1 MSGVE
6 VKVPPPGEVK
16 APPEAVGCIC
26 GCLVLVVLAL
36 AAYWF
41 VGRGCVRAVRGGT
54 SSGASV
60 PSPSARTEDPMDAW
74 PIERKI
80 AYMDSGGASLAE
92 DDHRVREVRALLDS
106 ISAKWDG
113 LEDERIADAAA
124 TVKRLVKEETGNDES
139 LVSIL
144 KALDILELPA
154 EVRKNNTFEDV
165 AGQLAALMIANA
177 KGW

>member
-1 MSGVE
+1 
-6 VKVPPPGEVK
+6 
-16 APPEAVGCIC
+16 
-26 GCLVLVVLAL
+26 
-36 AAYWF
+36 
-41 VGRGCVRAVRGGT
+41 
-54 SSGASV
+54 
-60 PSPSARTEDPMDAW
+60 MDAW